1 MLGESICAVTYT
13 HYTETTDSQ
22 KEQIKT
28 NFYSYLNNE
37 NVIIFADVI
46 EEIEIQ
52 FPTSPLA
59 TLLKQYG
66 YRPTPVKSPIT
77 EAADTLNQHEKVTI
91 IKFSEFGFPVI
102 RNTVINKAEV
112 KPYAQYNESLQL
124 VHRPKRKRTSY
135 RMTILPYEDVIIYKG
150 WLDLDLE
157 KLTYNI
163 EEGKDVTVKQSKYC
177 SFDNKF
183 LNDVMKNIKAEPI
196 VKIIK

>member
-1 MLGESICAVTYT
+1 
-13 HYTETTDSQ
+13 
-22 KEQIKT
+22 
-28 NFYSYLNNE
+28 
-37 NVIIFADVI
+37 
-46 EEIEIQ
+46 
-52 FPTSPLA
+52 
-59 TLLKQYG
+59 
-66 YRPTPVKSPIT
+66 VKSPIT
-77 EAADTLNQHEKVTI
+77 EAADTLNQQEKVTI